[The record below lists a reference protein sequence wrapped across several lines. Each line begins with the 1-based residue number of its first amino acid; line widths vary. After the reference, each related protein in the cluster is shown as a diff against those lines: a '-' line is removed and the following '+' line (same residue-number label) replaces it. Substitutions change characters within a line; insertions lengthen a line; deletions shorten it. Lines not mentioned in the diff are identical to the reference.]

1 MFGLPTQLHGEG
13 LPICGRSK
21 ISTQEKKKSRE
32 AGNGRGENPGVL
44 EAGGGLIILLGLVLS
59 GFLFASMHLFN
70 KFGRGSW
77 RHTRALEKTVG
88 RLNLHWDFRQG
99 T

>member
-1 MFGLPTQLHGEG
+1 MERGCLSVEEV
-13 LPICGRSK
+13 RSAHRK
-21 ISTQEKKKSRE
+21 KKKKSRE